1 MPTIEMAR
9 VDNRLIHGQIS
20 VRWCSKLEIN
30 TIIVV
35 NDAVAPNKVQQGLL
49 DMAVPDEYHT
59 RYYTLQQAIDRLP
72 NLSSDKKMLLIFEN
86 IQDLRSLVAAGV
98 KIPYINIGNLDM
110 SPGKRH
116 IAASTSLSQEEMDW
130 LNSQAQAGT
139 KVEVRRIPSEEATYV
154 F

>member
-35 NDAVAPNKVQQGLL
+35 NDAVAQNKVQQGLL

-86 IQDLRSLVAAGV
+86 IQDLRSLVAEGV

>member
-9 VDNRLIHGQIS
+9 VANRLIPGQIS

-35 NDAVAPNKVQQGLL
+35 NDAVAQNKVQQGLL

-59 RYYTLQQAIDRLP
+59 RYYTLQQAIDKLP

-130 LNSQAQAGT
+130 LDSQAQAGT

>member
-35 NDAVAPNKVQQGLL
+35 NDAVAQNKVQQGLL

-86 IQDLRSLVAAGV
+86 IQDQRSLVAAGV

-110 SPGKRH
+110 SPGKLH

>member
-35 NDAVAPNKVQQGLL
+35 NDAVAQNKVQQGLL

-72 NLSSDKKMLLIFEN
+72 NLSSDKKMLLIFEK

>member
-35 NDAVAPNKVQQGLL
+35 NDAVAQNKIQQGLL
-49 DMAVPDEYHT
+49 DMAVPDEFHT
-59 RYYTLQQAIDRLP
+59 RYYTLQQAIDKLP

-86 IQDLRSLVAAGV
+86 IQDLRSVVAAGV

-130 LNSQAQAGT
+130 LDSQAQAGT

>member
-30 TIIVV
+30 TIIVI
-35 NDAVAPNKVQQGLL
+35 NDALAQNKVQQGLL
-49 DMAVPDEYHT
+49 DMAVPDDYPT
-59 RYYTLQQAIDRLP
+59 RYYSLQGAIDKLQ
-72 NLSSDKKMLLIFEN
+72 NLSSDKKILLIFEN
-86 IQDLRSLVAAGV
+86 IRDLQSIVAAGI

-130 LNSQAQAGT
+130 LTSQAQSGT
-139 KVEVRRIPSEEATYV
+139 KVEVRRIPSEDATYE

>member
-35 NDAVAPNKVQQGLL
+35 NDAVAQNKVQQGLL

-72 NLSSDKKMLLIFEN
+72 NLSSDKKMLLIFEK

-130 LNSQAQAGT
+130 LDSQAQAGT

>member
-35 NDAVAPNKVQQGLL
+35 NDAVAQNKVQQGLL

-72 NLSSDKKMLLIFEN
+72 NLSSDKKMLLIFDN

-130 LNSQAQAGT
+130 LDSQAQAGT

>member
-35 NDAVAPNKVQQGLL
+35 NDAVAQNKVQQGLL

-72 NLSSDKKMLLIFEN
+72 NLSSDKKRLLIFAN

>member
-35 NDAVAPNKVQQGLL
+35 NDAVAQNKVQQGLL

-130 LNSQAQAGT
+130 LDSQAQAGT
-139 KVEVRRIPSEEATYV
+139 KVEIRRIPSEEATYV

>member
-35 NDAVAPNKVQQGLL
+35 NDAVAQNKVQQGLL

-116 IAASTSLSQEEMDW
+116 IVASTSLSQEEMDW
-130 LNSQAQAGT
+130 LDSQAQAGT

>member
-35 NDAVAPNKVQQGLL
+35 NDAVAQNKVQQGLL

-72 NLSSDKKMLLIFEN
+72 NLSSDKKMLLIFEK

-130 LNSQAQAGT
+130 LDSQAQAGT
-139 KVEVRRIPSEEATYV
+139 KVEVRRIPSEEATYA

>member
-35 NDAVAPNKVQQGLL
+35 NDAVAQNKVQQGLL

-72 NLSSDKKMLLIFEN
+72 NLSSDKMLLIFEN

>member
-35 NDAVAPNKVQQGLL
+35 NDAVAQNKVQQGLL

-59 RYYTLQQAIDRLP
+59 RYYTLQQAIDKLP
-72 NLSSDKKMLLIFEN
+72 NVSSDKKMLLIFEN

-116 IAASTSLSQEEMDW
+116 IAASTSLSQEEVDW
-130 LNSQAQAGT
+130 LDSQAQAGT

>member
-35 NDAVAPNKVQQGLL
+35 NDAVAQNKVQQGLL

-110 SPGKRH
+110 SPGKCH

>member
-35 NDAVAPNKVQQGLL
+35 NDAVAQNKVQQGLL

-59 RYYTLQQAIDRLP
+59 RYCTLQQAIDKLP
-72 NLSSDKKMLLIFEN
+72 NLTSDKKMLLIFEN

-130 LNSQAQAGT
+130 LDSQAQAGT

>member
-35 NDAVAPNKVQQGLL
+35 NDAVAQNKVQQGLL

-72 NLSSDKKMLLIFEN
+72 NLSSDKKRLLIFEN

-98 KIPYINIGNLDM
+98 KIPYINIGNLDVTWQM
-110 SPGKRH
+110 SYC
-116 IAASTSLSQEEMDW
+116 SLNFLKPRGNGLAE
-130 LNSQAQAGT
+130 
-139 KVEVRRIPSEEATYV
+139 
-154 F
+154 

>member
-35 NDAVAPNKVQQGLL
+35 NDAVAQNMIQQGLL

-59 RYYTLQQAIDRLP
+59 RYYTLQQAIDKLP

-86 IQDLRSLVAAGV
+86 IQDLRSVVAAGV

-130 LNSQAQAGT
+130 LDSQAQAGT

>member
-35 NDAVAPNKVQQGLL
+35 NDAVAQNKVQQGLL

-98 KIPYINIGNLDM
+98 KIPFINIGNLDM

>member
-9 VDNRLIHGQIS
+9 VANRLIPGQIS
-20 VRWCSKLEIN
+20 VRGCSKLEIN

-35 NDAVAPNKVQQGLL
+35 NDAVAQNKVQQGLL

-59 RYYTLQQAIDRLP
+59 RYYTLQQAIDKLP

-130 LNSQAQAGT
+130 LDSQAQAGT

>member
-35 NDAVAPNKVQQGLL
+35 NDAVAQNKVQQGLL

-139 KVEVRRIPSEEATYV
+139 KVEVRRIPSEEPTYV

>member
-35 NDAVAPNKVQQGLL
+35 NDAVAQNKVQQGLL

-72 NLSSDKKMLLIFEN
+72 NLSSEKKMLLIFEN

>member
-1 MPTIEMAR
+1 MAR

-35 NDAVAPNKVQQGLL
+35 NDAVAQNKVQQGLL

-72 NLSSDKKMLLIFEN
+72 NLSSDKKRLLIFEN

>member
-20 VRWCSKLEIN
+20 VRWCSKFEIN
-30 TIIVV
+30 IIIVV
-35 NDAVAPNKVQQGLL
+35 SDAVAQNKVQQGLL

-59 RYYTLQQAIDRLP
+59 RYYILQQAIDKLP

-130 LNSQAQAGT
+130 LDSQAQAGT
-139 KVEVRRIPSEEATYV
+139 KVKIRRIPSEEATYV

>member
-1 MPTIEMAR
+1 
-9 VDNRLIHGQIS
+9 
-20 VRWCSKLEIN
+20 
-30 TIIVV
+30 
-35 NDAVAPNKVQQGLL
+35 
-49 DMAVPDEYHT
+49 MAVPDEYHT
-59 RYYTLQQAIDRLP
+59 RYYTLQQAIDKLP

>member
-35 NDAVAPNKVQQGLL
+35 NDAVAQNKIQQGLL

-130 LNSQAQAGT
+130 LDSQAQAGT

>member
-35 NDAVAPNKVQQGLL
+35 NDAVAQNKIQQGLL

-59 RYYTLQQAIDRLP
+59 RYYTLQRAIDRLP

-86 IQDLRSLVAAGV
+86 IQDLRSVVAAGV

>member
-9 VDNRLIHGQIS
+9 VDDRLIHGQIS

-35 NDAVAPNKVQQGLL
+35 NDAVAQNKVQQGLL

-59 RYYTLQQAIDRLP
+59 RYYTLQQAIDKLP

-98 KIPYINIGNLDM
+98 KIPYINIGHLDM

-130 LNSQAQAGT
+130 LDSQAQAGT

>member
-35 NDAVAPNKVQQGLL
+35 NDAVAQNKVQQGLL

-59 RYYTLQQAIDRLP
+59 RYYTLQQAIDKLP
-72 NLSSDKKMLLIFEN
+72 NLSSDKKMLLIFEK

-110 SPGKRH
+110 SPG
-116 IAASTSLSQEEMDW
+116 
-130 LNSQAQAGT
+130 
-139 KVEVRRIPSEEATYV
+139 
-154 F
+154 

>member
-35 NDAVAPNKVQQGLL
+35 NDAVAQNKIQQGLL
-49 DMAVPDEYHT
+49 DMAVPDEFHT

-130 LNSQAQAGT
+130 LDSQAQAGT

>member
-35 NDAVAPNKVQQGLL
+35 NDAVAQNKVQQGLL

-72 NLSSDKKMLLIFEN
+72 NLSSDKKRLLIFEN

-130 LNSQAQAGT
+130 LDSQAQAGT
-139 KVEVRRIPSEEATYV
+139 KVEIRRIPSEEATYV